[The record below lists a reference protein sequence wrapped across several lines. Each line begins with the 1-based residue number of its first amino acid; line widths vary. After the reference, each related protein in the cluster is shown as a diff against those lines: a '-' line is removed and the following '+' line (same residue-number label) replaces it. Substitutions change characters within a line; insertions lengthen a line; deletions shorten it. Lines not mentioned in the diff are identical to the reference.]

1 MYERRRNTY
10 VGTTNEIYRC
20 EEFEDAMSVYD
31 DINEQCQY
39 DDLNE
44 HTIQLD
50 VLADQA
56 DECDQHDKPPELPL
70 PRENVYLD
78 VLQDES
84 SIRGSAPPTPRPD
97 AKSDHGSMPATPR
110 LDTTSPDDDQGG
122 NYEGLKTEEH
132 DDHEYAGVKSE
143 SEERDN
149 DH

>member
-1 MYERRRNTY
+1 MYDRRQSR
-10 VGTTNEIYRC
+10 VVTTNPIHWC

-31 DINEQCQY
+31 DTNDQCQY

-44 HTIQLD
+44 HTMQLD

-56 DECDQHDKPPELPL
+56 QERDQHDKPPELPL
-70 PRENVYLD
+70 PRESVYLE

-84 SIRGSAPPTPRPD
+84 SIRGSEPPTPRPD

-110 LDTTSPDDDQGG
+110 LDTTSPDTHQGG
-122 NYEGLKTEEH
+122 HYGGLKTEEH

-143 SEERDN
+143 SEEHDS